1 MKKTLAVLVMV
12 IMAVGFEWSLPQEA
26 NTGVL
31 VTIKNQFSCDVSF
44 YINGRYRCSAPANSS
59 RTVRVKIGEG
69 PYKLEAR
76 DYTQTKIIASK
87 TLDTLA
93 PGKNIIWET
102 GNVELNPIPSPIS
115 SQAAAT
121 PSAAKGST
129 VSYMASASTLNFQ
142 GQKTQNRFQTA
153 SLAKIERQTS
163 PAGATYA
170 LSGQGGFQMEN
181 VGTAAYYEVS
191 PITVNRDPAGRLST
205 DRKGLNPWLTVV
217 NSTLSGLSRKNMTMG
232 TWEEPITLALGE
244 GFPETVQARFRA
256 RPLPEPDSKWTL
268 ITADSGLISFR
279 ALDAKYQ
286 DAVIYGRY
294 QGVLVYAPKEDTFLQ
309 AAAAFTL
316 YHGEDKFRIEQFQYA
331 ADSGGNPLYPILDA
345 GPFLNFATEE
355 PKITAQGVFPSWCIQ
370 AAYVLDILHLAVMTA
385 AEGCTNP
392 APVSMV
398 GQSSLNLI
406 YHVYYSEEEVLRQSA
421 ADQFLGDWKKLQD
434 LAKSQHIDWT
444 SKPIFNVGQELS
456 KGFISNSVTS
466 GSDVFK
472 TFLGKPM
479 KPLYVASHK
488 MIDGKMYDIKLIN
501 DFPNALPP
509 APPGPTTVSTPAPQ
523 PAPPPDKVKKA
534 PASAGGNA
542 LLWELLLA
550 GLGGAAAAYELG
562 LFGGGGGDVDCEFMY
577 RTVKPLSKNL
587 CEWMEE
593 EGDPWIFS
601 VPLECGCLYGTKDT
615 GGRSTNPNGMKMM
628 TCIGCF

>member
-12 IMAVGFEWSLPQEA
+12 IMAVGFDWSLLQGSHDEVQVA
-26 NTGVL
+26 GGEG
-31 VTIKNQFSCDVSF
+31 SAVSF
-44 YINGRYRCSAPANSS
+44 
-59 RTVRVKIGEG
+59 
-69 PYKLEAR
+69 
-76 DYTQTKIIASK
+76 
-87 TLDTLA
+87 
-93 PGKNIIWET
+93 
-102 GNVELNPIPSPIS
+102 
-115 SQAAAT
+115 
-121 PSAAKGST
+121 
-129 VSYMASASTLNFQ
+129 MASASTLNFQ

-217 NSTLSGLSRKNMTMG
+217 NSTLNGLSRKNMTMG

-256 RPLPEPDSKWTL
+256 RPLPAPNSKWTL

-286 DAVIYGRY
+286 DAAIYGRY

-331 ADSGGNPLYPILDA
+331 ADSGGNQLYPILDA

-392 APVSMV
+392 SALHMMGNSVTNPIHLDT
-398 GQSSLNLI
+398 SSI
-406 YHVYYSEEEVLRQSA
+406 EALRTSA
-421 ADQFLGDWKKLQD
+421 GNMFNSINGEWDLVKNARQDWG
-434 LAKSQHIDWT
+434 

-456 KGFISNSVTS
+456 KSFIPNSVPS

-479 KPLYVASHK
+479 KPLYVAAHK
-488 MIDGKMYDIKLIN
+488 MIDGKLYDVKLIN

-509 APPGPTTVSTPAPQ
+509 APPGPTTVSTPAPK
-523 PAPPPDKVKKA
+523 PAAPKEPPPQPPPDKVKKA
-534 PASAGGNA
+534 PASAGGDA

-550 GLGGAAAAYELG
+550 GLGAAAGAYELG
-562 LFGGGGGDVDCEFMY
+562 LFGGGGGDSVDCEWMY
-577 RTVKPLSKNL
+577 STVKPISKTA

-593 EGDPWIFS
+593 EGDPYIFS
-601 VPLECGCLYGTKDT
+601 VPLECGCPYGTKDT

>member
-12 IMAVGFEWSLPQEA
+12 IMAVGFDWSLLQGSHDEVQVA
-26 NTGVL
+26 GE
-31 VTIKNQFSCDVSF
+31 KGSAVSF
-44 YINGRYRCSAPANSS
+44 
-59 RTVRVKIGEG
+59 
-69 PYKLEAR
+69 
-76 DYTQTKIIASK
+76 
-87 TLDTLA
+87 
-93 PGKNIIWET
+93 
-102 GNVELNPIPSPIS
+102 
-115 SQAAAT
+115 
-121 PSAAKGST
+121 
-129 VSYMASASTLNFQ
+129 MASASTLNFQ

-170 LSGQGGFQMEN
+170 LSGQGGYQMEN

-217 NSTLSGLSRKNMTMG
+217 NSTLNGLSRKNMTMG

-316 YHGEDKFRIEQFQYA
+316 YRGEDKFRIEQFQYA
-331 ADSGGNPLYPILDA
+331 ADSGGNQLYPILDA

-355 PKITAQGVFPSWCIQ
+355 PKITVQGVFPSWCIQ

-406 YHVYYSEEEVLRQSA
+406 YHVYYSEEDVLRRSA
-421 ADQFLGDWKKLQD
+421 KDQFLRDWKDLQD

-456 KGFISNSVTS
+456 KGFIPNSVPS

-479 KPLYVASHK
+479 KPLYVAAKK
-488 MIDGKMYDIKLIN
+488 MIDGKLYDIKLIN

-509 APPGPTTVSTPAPQ
+509 APPGPTTVSTPAPK
-523 PAPPPDKVKKA
+523 PAAPKEPPPQPPPDKVKKPDSTIDTLNSLLDDLLW
-534 PASAGGNA
+534 PALALAGGA
-542 LLWELLLA
+542 GVYFLA
-550 GLGGAAAAYELG
+550 KGSSDDCAPLGGDKCYSDSYIQAVYILVA
-562 LFGGGGGDVDCEFMY
+562 VSCDC
-577 RTVKPLSKNL
+577 PS
-587 CEWMEE
+587 
-593 EGDPWIFS
+593 
-601 VPLECGCLYGTKDT
+601 GTKDVQDPYRET
-615 GGRSTNPNGMKMM
+615 YNGI
-628 TCIGCF
+628 TYRPCHCIYSSMNAERRIIK